1 MAHDEVLIFIRGAF
15 DPAAAASVCDELCTV
30 GADTRV
36 VVDFAG
42 ATAISIPALGILA
55 PALAARNL
63 RVRVRGLARHH
74 ARLLEYLAGRA
85 TRGEA

>member
-1 MAHDEVLIFIRGAF
+1 MSHEELAFLIRGAF
-15 DPAAAASVCDELCTV
+15 DPAAAARLRDELCGV
-30 GADTRV
+30 PANTRV

-42 ATAISIPALGILA
+42 ATEITIPALGILA
-55 PALAARNL
+55 AALGAPDV

-85 TRGEA
+85 NQGDA